1 MSEAAAQQA
10 VPVAHELVRRYAQ
23 KDGRRIA
30 LMRCFDLGAHAQ
42 VACDVY
48 PVGGKADEPQSAG
61 PYIFRTA
68 GEALR
73 FVEEAALA
81 LRYLGCD
88 IS

>member
-1 MSEAAAQQA
+1 MTEKTAA
-10 VPVAHELVRRYAQ
+10 PVANELVRRDAQ
-23 KDGRRIA
+23 KDGRRVA

-42 VACDVY
+42 VTCDVY
-48 PVGGKADEPQSAG
+48 PAGSRADEPKNAG

-73 FVEEAALA
+73 FVEEATLA
-81 LRYLGCD
+81 LSYLGCE

>member
-1 MSEAAAQQA
+1 MSGPASQA
-10 VPVAHELVRRYAQ
+10 LPVAHELVRRYAQ

-42 VACDVY
+42 VDCDVY
-48 PVGGKADEPQSAG
+48 SVNGQVDEPHRAG